1 MSIENQNLASGPK
14 ALGNQNASLV
24 PVYVSTMLLSASL
37 LFLVQPMF
45 ARMALPLLGGTPA
58 VWAIAMVFFQ
68 GVLLGGYCYAHLLKK
83 YLAPTHAVILH
94 LVLMAL
100 AWFFLPVNLPPS
112 AVPAGGATAGI
123 WLIGLMAKSIGYPF
137 FFLSATAPLLQSWF
151 ARTTHTYAANP
162 YFLYSASNIGSLSSL
177 IAYPFIVEPLLG
189 LYNQALYW
197 SIGFGLLALCIAL
210 SGFMM
215 LRTLAPAKIVAI
227 AETPS
232 VITWKNRGWWIFMS
246 FIPSAL
252 LVAWTNHIT
261 TDIASAPFLWLPP
274 LVLFLLTFVLVFR
287 DNSLVPLW
295 LARIIQLVS
304 LPIAFIVQFA
314 LPLNFAVP
322 VMIVGALSFFATAI
336 ICHRQLYE
344 SRPEASHL
352 TEFYMLM
359 SLGGVLGGMFVSL
372 LAPLL
377 FNKVLEYPLLLIVGV
392 AATTD
397 LLTDQKLRDVL
408 RKPWLPIAA
417 FIGLLALVAFTAKDG
432 GTHLLFTVRTLE
444 IAFFGACLILMLQAK
459 RMALAVLAALMV
471 AFINIT
477 GQPNERVALRSYFG
491 VLTVADKTTVGD
503 FRLLIH
509 GTTMHGAQRLSEL
522 SPNYKDKPHALT
534 YYSPEGGMAR
544 ALLTTQERLSA
555 EGKQGIYRVVGLG
568 TGSLAC
574 YKKPGED
581 WAYYEIDQDV
591 IRVAQDPN
599 QFTFLSSC
607 APDMKMIVGD
617 ARITL
622 QNEEQTKSD
631 YLLVDAF
638 SSDSIPI
645 HLITTQAIQLYLS
658 RVKDDGVLVIHVT
671 NRYMDLVPVV
681 AANIAAIDPAL
692 QGRVVDFVPPTNID
706 ISAQH
711 SIAIVIS
718 KNPKALELLD
728 KAGGTTPLT
737 PTAGVEKWTDDFAN
751 LPAAILRRIAVSK
764 Y

>member
-1 MSIENQNLASGPK
+1 MSIENQSPVSGPVS
-14 ALGNQNASLV
+14 ARNQAASLV

-83 YLAPTHAVILH
+83 YLAPSNAVILH
-94 LVLMAL
+94 LILMAL

-151 ARTTHTYAANP
+151 ARTTHSNAANP

-189 LYNQALYW
+189 LHNQALYW
-197 SIGFGLLALCIAL
+197 SFGFGLLALCIAF

-215 LRTLAPAKIVAI
+215 LRNLAPARIVAI

-287 DNSLVPLW
+287 DKSLVPLW
-295 LARIIQLVS
+295 LARVVQLAS

-314 LPLNFAVP
+314 LPLNLAVP

-372 LAPLL
+372 LAPLM

-392 AATTD
+392 AATRD
-397 LLTDQKLRDVL
+397 LLTDQKLRDTL

-417 FIGLLALVAFTAKDG
+417 FVGLLALVAFMAKDG

-444 IAFFGACLILMLQAK
+444 IAFFGACLVLMLQAK
-459 RMALAVLAALMV
+459 RMALAVLSALMV
-471 AFINIT
+471 AFINMT

-509 GTTMHGAQRLSEL
+509 GTTMHGAERLSEL
-522 SPNYKDKPHALT
+522 TPDYKDKPHALT
-534 YYSPEGGMAR
+534 YYSPEGGLAR
-544 ALLTTQERLSA
+544 ALLTTQERLNA

-581 WAYYEIDQDV
+581 WTYYEIDQDV

-607 APDMKMIVGD
+607 APDMKMILGD

-638 SSDSIPI
+638 SSDSIPV
-645 HLITTQAIQLYLS
+645 HLITTEAIQLYLS
-658 RVKDDGVLVIHVT
+658 RVKDDGILVIHVT

-681 AANIAAIDPAL
+681 AANIAAIDPTL
-692 QGRVVDFVPPTNID
+692 QGRVVDFVPVTNTD

-728 KAGGTTPLT
+728 KAGGTAPLT
-737 PTAGVEKWTDDFAN
+737 PTPGVEKWTDDFAN